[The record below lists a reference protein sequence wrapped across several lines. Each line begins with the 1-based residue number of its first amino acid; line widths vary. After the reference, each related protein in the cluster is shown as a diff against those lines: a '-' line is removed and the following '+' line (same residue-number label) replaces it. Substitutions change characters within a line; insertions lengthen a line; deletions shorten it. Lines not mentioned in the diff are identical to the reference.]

1 MTRWEQL
8 LDRILRGRS
17 DANIPFADLCE
28 LLRRLGFD
36 ERIRGDHHIF
46 TRAGVEEILNPQ
58 PKGAKAKP
66 YQVEQVRA
74 AVVRYRLRGKDD
86 QV

>member
-28 LLRRLGFD
+28 LLRHLG
-36 ERIRGDHHIF
+36 
-46 TRAGVEEILNPQ
+46 L
-58 PKGAKAKP
+58 
-66 YQVEQVRA
+66 
-74 AVVRYRLRGKDD
+74 
-86 QV
+86 